1 MLTEDFMFQL
11 ALATVLIDGAPRAA
25 VISGGEA
32 IDIAAATGNESD
44 GDALSVIEN
53 WAVLM
58 PRLAEIVKTSK
69 AGLDISGLRFG
80 PPILRPGAIYCAGA
94 NYADHAAE
102 MAIAKGQPVPPDPH
116 DLGLHSWHFIKTMH
130 CLTGAG
136 EPVRMHSHAQ
146 KIDWEAE
153 LAVVIGRKG
162 SNIPEDAAL
171 DHVMGYTIANDLSAR
186 DLATRS
192 RMPDG
197 SSFKFDW
204 VAHKNWDGSCPI
216 GPWIVPEQ
224 EIPNP
229 QALDIE
235 LSVNGVVKQ
244 QSNTR
249 EMIFSIAE
257 QIADLSRN
265 VTLWPG
271 DIILTGTPAGVGAGR
286 GEFLAPGDVVR
297 VAIQNIGELTTTLT

>member
-1 MLTEDFMFQL
+1 MFQF
-11 ALATVLIDGAPRAA
+11 ALATILTGGAPRAA
-25 VISGGEA
+25 VIASGKA
-32 IDIAAATGNESD
+32 IDIAEATGDEKHA
-44 GDALSVIEN
+44 DALFVIES
-53 WAVLM
+53 WVALM
-58 PRLAEIVKTSK
+58 PRLAEIALTSK
-69 AGLDISGLRFG
+69 AGRDVSGLRFG
-80 PPILRPGAIYCAGA
+80 PPVVRPGAIYCAGA

-136 EPVRMHSHAQ
+136 EPVRMHRHAQ

-162 SNIPEDAAL
+162 SNVPQASAR
-171 DHVMGYTIANDLSAR
+171 DHVMGYTVANDLSAR

-192 RMPDG
+192 KMPDG
-197 SSFKFDW
+197 SSFRFDW
-204 VAHKNWDGSCPI
+204 VSHKNWDGSCPI
-216 GPWIVPEQ
+216 GPWIVPAHD
-224 EIPNP
+224 IADP
-229 QALDIE
+229 QALDIA

-249 EMIFSIAE
+249 EMIFNIAE

-297 VAIQNIGELTTTLT
+297 VTIQNIGELTTTLT